1 MWYLIRDKIHSK
13 HWSSSSEGKQIVI
26 ANVSET
32 MENISKC
39 ESMVEVKVEE
49 VEDQEDWDNVK
60 DDANELDEIFIMK
73 DESKENLDVITL
85 ESGFKDDETVYK
97 EKGEYCFNDEKESGD
112 LIIENTPTL
121 IVNVMVGR
129 QNDPHFITVSDT
141 SCVTS
146 VEPVIL
152 GTRVLEKSVTPCNTS
167 PFHETCDTLNSQY
180 SSMFS
185 SQLPLLEISEISSVG
200 GGNTTDETT
209 INRDSDNQNIDYDL
223 LHGGGSSE
231 FGFEHKVENWLQVKP
246 EGSITK
252 SRSEEWVDFE
262 VYANKSAGLPKSKQ
276 NRTLYA
282 LLKNLKP
289 QFSNVSTKS

>member
-13 HWSSSSEGKQIVI
+13 RWSSSSEGKQIVI